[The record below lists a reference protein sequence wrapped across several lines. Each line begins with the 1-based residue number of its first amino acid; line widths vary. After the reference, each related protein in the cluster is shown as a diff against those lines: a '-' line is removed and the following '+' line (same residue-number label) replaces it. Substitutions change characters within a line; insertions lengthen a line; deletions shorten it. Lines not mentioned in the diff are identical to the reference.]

1 MTQEFL
7 KQYEVKAELID
18 DYLNGF
24 FIRSDNKFVET
35 INKAMRYSL
44 TASGKRLRPMILME
58 FCKLFGGSEDD
69 AIDFAA
75 SLEMIHTYSLI
86 HDDLPAMDNDDLRRG
101 KPTNHVVFGEA
112 TAILAGDALLNYA
125 YENMLHKTLQDPA
138 RMQRFVHAAKIIS
151 ERSGC
156 RGMILGQVA
165 DMMSEGETIGVD
177 TLDYINQ
184 HKTGDLIK
192 SAMMAGAVI
201 GGASRDELL
210 KVEKI
215 GHNVGMSFQ
224 IVDDILDIEGTA
236 TSMGKPRGSD
246 LRNDKTTYPMLLGID
261 VSKKIVKERIDHAID
276 LLNEFEGD
284 TQFLE
289 DLFRYMC
296 LRDK

>member
-1 MTQEFL
+1 MTQQFT
-7 KQYEVKAELID
+7 KQYEVKAEMID

-44 TASGKRLRPMILME
+44 TASGKRLRPMLLVE
-58 FCKLFGGSEDD
+58 FCRLFGGSEDD

-101 KPTNHVVFGEA
+101 KPTNHIVFGEA

-125 YENMLHKTLQDPA
+125 YENMMHKTLQDPA
-138 RMQRFVHAAKIIS
+138 KMQRYVHAAKIVS

-156 RGMILGQVA
+156 RGLILGQVA
-165 DMMSEGETIGVD
+165 DMMSQGDTISIE

-184 HKTGDLIK
+184 HKTGDLLK
-192 SAMMAGAVI
+192 AAMMAGAVI
-201 GGASRDELL
+201 GGASREQVAV
-210 KVEKI
+210 VEKI
-215 GHNVGMSFQ
+215 GHNVGMAFQ
-224 IVDDILDIEGTA
+224 IVDDILDLEGTVVA
-236 TSMGKPRGSD
+236 MGKPRGSD

-261 VSKKIVKERIDHAID
+261 VSKKIVKERIDHAIE
-276 LLNEFEGD
+276 LLKNFEGD
-284 TQFLE
+284 IEFIE

-296 LRDK
+296 YREK